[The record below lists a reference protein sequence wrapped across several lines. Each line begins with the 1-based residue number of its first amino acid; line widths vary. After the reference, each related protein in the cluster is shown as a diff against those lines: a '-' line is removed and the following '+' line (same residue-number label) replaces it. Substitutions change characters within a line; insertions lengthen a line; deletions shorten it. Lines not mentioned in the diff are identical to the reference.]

1 MIQKRTLEIFR
12 GGASIEREIVYE
24 GTPKQIAEQMKHD
37 EEELLYYMRT
47 GDEKGERSFV
57 FRDFIFRKAG
67 IEAAVF
73 SEPLF

>member
-1 MIQKRTLEIFR
+1 
-12 GGASIEREIVYE
+12 
-24 GTPKQIAEQMKHD
+24 MKHD
-37 EEELLYYMRT
+37 EEELLYYRRT

-57 FRDFIFRKAG
+57 FQDFIFRKAG